1 MSANAEIIGSMASGR
16 SIRRAHWAACYTRGN
31 VDTARDSRPNAF
43 GSPNH
48 CMTDSGLTS
57 RLRQQ
62 SRRTGLAVGLAMA
75 LTIAVCVGSFVII
88 YAQVDPFT
96 RDFVAAPAT
105 STPAPKPT
113 STKNDTQVSG
123 AASTG
128 TTDNANTDQSIGNP
142 PEPTATSEAAPTS
155 TPGGFKADYHSN
167 DETAVNFRSQPT
179 TDSEVLLVLDAGT
192 LMQSTGNK
200 LTDDGGTVWM
210 EFKLQDNSTG
220 WIREI
225 DAIPEG

>member
-1 MSANAEIIGSMASGR
+1 
-16 SIRRAHWAACYTRGN
+16 
-31 VDTARDSRPNAF
+31 
-43 GSPNH
+43 
-48 CMTDSGLTS
+48 MTDSGLTS

-105 STPAPKPT
+105 STPTPKAT
-113 STKNDTQVSG
+113 AAKDDNESSG
-123 AASTG
+123 AADVG
-128 TTDNANTDQSIGNP
+128 NTDNANDNQSESEGNAP
-142 PEPTATSEAAPTS
+142 APTPTTEAPP
-155 TPGGFKADYHSN
+155 TPTPNAFTADYRSN
-167 DETAVNFRSQPT
+167 NETAVNFRSQPT

-192 LMQSTGNK
+192 PMQSTGNK
-200 LTDDGGTVWM
+200 ETDDGGTVWM
-210 EFKLQDNSTG
+210 EFKLQDTTTG

>member
-1 MSANAEIIGSMASGR
+1 MGEAISIHRTIHR
-16 SIRRAHWAACYTRGN
+16 SNWGACYTAGN
-31 VDTARDSRPNAF
+31 VVTARDSRPNAF
-43 GSPNH
+43 GSPNY

-105 STPAPKPT
+105 ATPTPKAT
-113 STKNDTQVSG
+113 STKDDNQSSG
-123 AASTG
+123 AADAG
-128 TTDNANTDQSIGNP
+128 NTDNANDNQSSDNA
-142 PEPTATSEAAPTS
+142 PEPTPTTEAPPTP
-155 TPGGFKADYHSN
+155 TPNAFTADYRSN
-167 DETAVNFRSQPT
+167 NETAVNFRSQPT

-192 LMQSTGNK
+192 PMQSTGNK
-200 LTDDGGTVWM
+200 QTDDGGTVWM
-210 EFKLQDNSTG
+210 EFKLQDTTTG

>member
-1 MSANAEIIGSMASGR
+1 
-16 SIRRAHWAACYTRGN
+16 
-31 VDTARDSRPNAF
+31 
-43 GSPNH
+43 
-48 CMTDSGLTS
+48 MTDSGLTS
-57 RLRQQ
+57 RLRHQ

-113 STKNDTQVSG
+113 STKNDDKSSGEAAAGNTGNSNATQSSG
-123 AASTG
+123 
-128 TTDNANTDQSIGNP
+128 NA
-142 PEPTATSEAAPTS
+142 PEPTATTEAAPTS
-155 TPGGFKADYHSN
+155 TPNGFKADYHSN

-192 LMQSTGNK
+192 PMQSTGNK
-200 LTDDGGTVWM
+200 QTDDGGTVWM
-210 EFKLQDNSTG
+210 EFKLQDNTTG

-225 DAIPEG
+225 DAITEG

>member
-1 MSANAEIIGSMASGR
+1 
-16 SIRRAHWAACYTRGN
+16 
-31 VDTARDSRPNAF
+31 
-43 GSPNH
+43 
-48 CMTDSGLTS
+48 MTDSGLTS

-105 STPAPKPT
+105 STPTPKPT
-113 STKNDTQVSG
+113 STKNDTQPSG
-123 AASTG
+123 AADTAK
-128 TTDNANTDQSIGNP
+128 TDNTNTNQSSDNP
-142 PEPTATSEAAPTS
+142 PAPTATSEAAPTS
-155 TPGGFKADYHSN
+155 TPNGFKADYRSN
-167 DETAVNFRSQPT
+167 NETAVNFRSQPT

-192 LMQSTGNK
+192 PMQSTGNK
-200 LTDDGGTVWM
+200 QTDDGGTVWM
-210 EFKLQDNSTG
+210 EFKLQDNTTG

-225 DAIPEG
+225 DAIPES

>member
-1 MSANAEIIGSMASGR
+1 
-16 SIRRAHWAACYTRGN
+16 
-31 VDTARDSRPNAF
+31 
-43 GSPNH
+43 
-48 CMTDSGLTS
+48 
-57 RLRQQ
+57 
-62 SRRTGLAVGLAMA
+62 MA

-105 STPAPKPT
+105 ATPTPKATAAKSDNQSSGTAAAGSTSKANE
-113 STKNDTQVSG
+113 SSG
-123 AASTG
+123 
-128 TTDNANTDQSIGNP
+128 NA
-142 PEPTATSEAAPTS
+142 PEPTPTTEAPPSPTS
-155 TPGGFKADYHSN
+155 NAFKADYHSN

-192 LMQSTGNK
+192 PMQSTGNK
-200 LTDDGGTVWM
+200 QTDDGGTVWM
-210 EFKLQDNSTG
+210 EFKLQDTTTG